1 MSKATKLNEGVV
13 TSLADTDLVVA
24 ADNGGSLKPISMTN
38 LMQLI
43 RDNIK
48 IGGRNLLKNTDIQN
62 SNNTYVVAVYYYG
75 ADCPAVGESVLI
87 TIWGQLGEGKSA
99 FTVFNG
105 SGDGTLGVVTLK
117 KIKDGVYQGTLNYLK
132 ESPEKRITVY
142 ATPKEV
148 TSVSSIERIKLERG
162 NIPTDWTP
170 APEDLS
176 GGVMRRY
183 SIGYGCMPSTRQK
196 GGQRNE
202 QGDKNYRTAIQSTC
216 GSDRA
221 FRKQYD
227 VAVFN
232 CSAGVK
238 YGSEFILPKKD
249 CKNVGNHRIWCL
261 PIWRRVRPSATRRQ
275 LRKLGTHSE
284 LSDKCRQVP
293 VNVSIFRRNV
303 LSVQQWNS
311 KKGSIRVACRKE
323 VVAA

>member
-1 MSKATKLNEGVV
+1 MSKAKNLNEGIV

-176 GGVMRRY
+176 GGNAH
-183 SIGYGCMPSTRQK
+183 I
-196 GGQRNE
+196 
-202 QGDKNYRTAIQSTC
+202 
-216 GSDRA
+216 
-221 FRKQYD
+221 
-227 VAVFN
+227 FN
-232 CSAGVK
+232 RLRLYVVHKA
-238 YGSEFILPKKD
+238 E
-249 CKNVGNHRIWCL
+249 
-261 PIWRRVRPSATRRQ
+261 RRVA
-275 LRKLGTHSE
+275 
-284 LSDKCRQVP
+284 
-293 VNVSIFRRNV
+293 
-303 LSVQQWNS
+303 
-311 KKGSIRVACRKE
+311 
-323 VVAA
+323 